1 MNLASCLYVGQV
13 RHRRSSPVVREFRYR
28 LFMVYLDLDELPQ
41 VFQGRLLWS
50 VERANVAWFRRADHL
65 GSPERPL
72 AECVRDLVEQRLGR
86 RPRGPIRLLTHL
98 RYFGLAMNPV
108 SFYFCFESGDLP
120 SVVVAEVTNTPW
132 NERHWYVLDLG
143 GARRPEADKQLHVS
157 PFLHMHYRYRFEF
170 AGPGEELRVRIE
182 NRSSEIRRR
191 DDSAASDV
199 EFEAELRLARRP
211 PTGANLAALLVRFPW
226 MTLRVYLAIYGQA
239 LRLWLRR
246 VPFVP
251 HPRSRSAPPAQP
263 PSNDRTPPESH
274 EVPA

>member
-13 RHRRSSPVVREFRYR
+13 RHRRSSFVVREFRYR
-28 LFMVYLDLDELPQ
+28 LFMVYLDLDELPE
-41 VFQGRLLWS
+41 VFRGRLLWS
-50 VERANVAWFRRADHL
+50 VERPNVAWFRRADHL

-108 SFYFCFESGDLP
+108 SFYYCFEGGESP
-120 SVVVAEVTNTPW
+120 TVVVAEVTNTPW

-143 GARRPEADKQLHVS
+143 GAARLEADKQLHVS
-157 PFLHMHYRYRFEF
+157 PFLPMHYRYRFEF

-182 NRSSEIRRR
+182 NRATQVRRR
-191 DDSAASDV
+191 GDV
-199 EFEAELRLARRP
+199 AVTDVDFEAELRLARRSL
-211 PTGANLAALLVRFPW
+211 TGANLAAMLVRFPW

-239 LRLWLRR
+239 LRLLLRR

-251 HPRSRSAPPAQP
+251 HPRSRSAPPVE
-263 PSNDRTPPESH
+263 PSIDRTTPESQ